1 MLRATFLILSLFS
14 FSRPLPAQTTEPQTR
29 TMEAVLSEIRQL
41 RQDLQ
46 AAAVATRKAQ
56 IVIYRLQLQADVLER
71 ATQRLENTKGELAQL
86 DSQKKSLTEQ
96 IKQLEEMKDRP
107 ENEQRRK
114 QFEDYLTNSKANLE
128 AVGPRDQELQAKQ
141 LELELTCGRS
151 RPNGI
156 ASRTSWTAWK
166 IHLRILRCKPT
177 SDVSD
182 AKSAKSQNTL

>member
-1 MLRATFLILSLFS
+1 MLRATFLFLSLFS
-14 FSRPLPAQTTEPQTR
+14 FCRPLPAQTTEPQTR

-56 IVIYRLQLQADVLER
+56 IVIYRLHLQADVLER
-71 ATQRLENTKGELAQL
+71 AKERLENTKGELAQL

-141 LELELTCGRS
+141 LELEADL
-151 RPNGI
+151 
-156 ASRTSWTAWK
+156 RTEQ
-166 IHLRILRCKPT
+166 
-177 SDVSD
+177 
-182 AKSAKSQNTL
+182 AKWNRLQDELDRLENSLENSSLQANERR

>member
-1 MLRATFLILSLFS
+1 MLRATFLFLSLFS

-56 IVIYRLQLQADVLER
+56 IVIYRLHLQADVLER
-71 ATQRLENTKGELAQL
+71 AKERLENTKGELAQL

-141 LELELTCGRS
+141 LELEADL
-151 RPNGI
+151 
-156 ASRTSWTAWK
+156 RTEQ
-166 IHLRILRCKPT
+166 
-177 SDVSD
+177 
-182 AKSAKSQNTL
+182 AKWNRLQDELDRLENSLENSSLQANERR